1 MKRHI
6 LYIIN
11 PISGTKSKGAL
22 QQLIEKKTKAAGFE
36 YTVRPA
42 VADNDYFFLHDIIS
56 EKKITDVVI
65 AGGDGTV
72 NGVVNSLRNLE
83 VQFGILPCG
92 SGNGLALSAGIPKN
106 ISSALQIIFN
116 GKSELTDAF
125 LVNNHF
131 ACMLCGLGF
140 DAQVAHDFAADPNRG
155 LITYIKQSVKNFFTA
170 KTYRFKI
177 KSGKEE
183 FETEAFFISIA
194 NSNQFG
200 NNVTIAP
207 KASIIDGL
215 LDIVIVTKQNKL
227 NLLLQTLKQVG
238 GYNALIEKE
247 IANSDASVIYFQTEA
262 LQIKNLSLAP
272 MHIDGDPCGT
282 TEELNIKI
290 VKKCFRLIQS
300 FVDFL

>member
-11 PISGTKSKGAL
+11 PISGTKNKNSL
-22 QQLIEKKTKAAGFE
+22 QQIVEEKTKTAGFE
-36 YTVRPA
+36 YVMYSS
-42 VADNDYFFLHDIIS
+42 VVNNDYSFLHDIIT
-56 EKKITDVVI
+56 EKKITDIII

-72 NGVVNSLRNLE
+72 NGVVNAFKDVN
-83 VQFGILPCG
+83 VQFGILPLG
-92 SGNGLALSAGIPKN
+92 SGNGLAFTAGIPRN
-106 ISSALQIIFN
+106 INSALQIIFN

-125 LVNNHF
+125 TINNHF

-155 LITYIKQSVKNFFTA
+155 LITYIKQSIKRFFSAT
-170 KTYRFKI
+170 TYTFKI
-177 KSGKEE
+177 EIANEE

-207 KASIIDGL
+207 KASITDGL

-227 NLLLQTLKQVG
+227 SVVLQTLWQVG
-238 GYNALIEKE
+238 GYNALIENE
-247 IANSDASVIYFQTEA
+247 IANSNASIIYFQTEA

-272 MHIDGDPCGT
+272 MHIDGDPSET
-282 TEELNIKI
+282 PEELNVKI
-290 VKKCFRLIQS
+290 LKKCFRLIIP
-300 FVDFL
+300 

>member
-1 MKRHI
+1 VKRHI

-11 PISGTKSKGAL
+11 PISGTKNKNSL
-22 QQLIEKKTKAAGFE
+22 QQIVEEKTKTAGFE
-36 YTVRPA
+36 YVMYSS
-42 VADNDYFFLHDIIS
+42 VVNNNYSFLHDIIT
-56 EKKITDVVI
+56 EKKITDIII

-72 NGVVNSLRNLE
+72 NGVVNAFKDVN
-83 VQFGILPCG
+83 VQFGILPLG
-92 SGNGLALSAGIPKN
+92 SGNGLAFTAGIPRN
-106 ISSALQIIFN
+106 INSALQIIFN

-125 LVNNHF
+125 TINNHF

-155 LITYIKQSVKNFFTA
+155 LITYIKQSIKNFFSAT
-170 KTYRFKI
+170 TYAFKI
-177 KSGKEE
+177 EIANEE

-207 KASIIDGL
+207 KASITDGL

-227 NLLLQTLKQVG
+227 SVVLQTLWQVG
-238 GYNALIEKE
+238 GYNALIENE
-247 IANSDASVIYFQTEA
+247 IANSNASIIYFQTEA

-272 MHIDGDPCGT
+272 MHIDGDPSET
-282 TEELNIKI
+282 PEELNVKI
-290 VKKCFRLIQS
+290 LKKCFRLIIP
-300 FVDFL
+300 

>member
-1 MKRHI
+1 VKRHI

-11 PISGTKSKGAL
+11 PISGTKNKNSL
-22 QQLIEKKTKAAGFE
+22 QQIVEEKTKTAGFE
-36 YTVRPA
+36 YVMYSS
-42 VADNDYFFLHDIIS
+42 VVNNDYSLLHDIIT
-56 EKKITDVVI
+56 EKKITDIII

-72 NGVVNSLRNLE
+72 NGVVDAFKDVN
-83 VQFGILPCG
+83 VQFGILPLG
-92 SGNGLALSAGIPKN
+92 SGNGLAFTAGIPRN
-106 ISSALQIIFN
+106 INSALQIIFN

-125 LVNNHF
+125 TINNHF

-155 LITYIKQSVKNFFTA
+155 LITYIKQSIKNFFSAT
-170 KTYRFKI
+170 TYAFKI
-177 KSGKEE
+177 EIANEE

-207 KASIIDGL
+207 KASITDGL

-227 NLLLQTLKQVG
+227 SVVLQTLWQVG
-238 GYNALIEKE
+238 GYNALIENE
-247 IANSDASVIYFQTEA
+247 IANSNASIIYFQTEA

-272 MHIDGDPCGT
+272 MHIDGDPSET
-282 TEELNIKI
+282 PEELNVKI
-290 VKKCFRLIQS
+290 LKKCFRLIIP
-300 FVDFL
+300 

>member
-11 PISGTKSKGAL
+11 PISGTKNKNSL
-22 QQLIEKKTKAAGFE
+22 QQIVEEKTKTAGFE
-36 YTVRPA
+36 YVMYSS
-42 VADNDYFFLHDIIS
+42 VVNNDYSFLHNIIT
-56 EKKITDVVI
+56 EKKITDIII

-72 NGVVNSLRNLE
+72 NGVVNAFKDVN
-83 VQFGILPCG
+83 VQFGILPLG
-92 SGNGLALSAGIPKN
+92 SGNGLAFTAGIPRN
-106 ISSALQIIFN
+106 INSALQIIFN

-125 LVNNHF
+125 TINNHF

-155 LITYIKQSVKNFFTA
+155 LITYIKQSIKKFFSAT
-170 KTYRFKI
+170 TYAFKI
-177 KSGKEE
+177 EIANEE

-207 KASIIDGL
+207 KASITDGL

-227 NLLLQTLKQVG
+227 SVVLQTLWQVG
-238 GYNALIEKE
+238 GYNALIENE
-247 IANSDASVIYFQTEA
+247 IANSNASIIYFQTEA

-272 MHIDGDPCGT
+272 MHIDGDPSET
-282 TEELNIKI
+282 PEELNVKI
-290 VKKCFRLIQS
+290 LKKCFRLIIP
-300 FVDFL
+300 

>member
-11 PISGTKSKGAL
+11 PISGTKNKNSL
-22 QQLIEKKTKAAGFE
+22 QQIVEEKTKTAGFE
-36 YTVRPA
+36 YVMYSS
-42 VADNDYFFLHDIIS
+42 VVNNDYSLLHDIIT
-56 EKKITDVVI
+56 EKKITDIII

-72 NGVVNSLRNLE
+72 NGVVDAFKDVN
-83 VQFGILPCG
+83 VQFGILPLG
-92 SGNGLALSAGIPKN
+92 SGNGLAFTAGIPRN
-106 ISSALQIIFN
+106 INSALQIIFN

-125 LVNNHF
+125 TINNHF

-155 LITYIKQSVKNFFTA
+155 LITYIKQSIKNFFSAT
-170 KTYRFKI
+170 TYAFKI
-177 KSGKEE
+177 EIANEE

-207 KASIIDGL
+207 KASITDGL

-227 NLLLQTLKQVG
+227 SVVLQTLWQVG
-238 GYNALIEKE
+238 GYNALIENE
-247 IANSDASVIYFQTEA
+247 IANSNASIIYFQTEA

-272 MHIDGDPCGT
+272 MHIDGDPSET
-282 TEELNIKI
+282 PEELNVKI
-290 VKKCFRLIQS
+290 LKKCFRLIIP
-300 FVDFL
+300 

>member
-1 MKRHI
+1 VKRHI

-11 PISGTKSKGAL
+11 PISGNKQKSSL
-22 QQLIEKKTKAAGFE
+22 QQLVEQKTKAAGFG
-36 YTVRPA
+36 YTIHPSIA
-42 VADNDYFFLHDIIS
+42 NNNYSFLHNIIS

-72 NGVVNSLRNLE
+72 NGVVDSFRNIDI
-83 VQFGILPCG
+83 QFGILPCG
-92 SGNGLALSAGIPKN
+92 SGNGLALTAGIPKN
-106 ISSALQIIFN
+106 INSALQIIFN
-116 GKSELTDAF
+116 GKTELTDAF
-125 LVNNHF
+125 LINDLF

-155 LITYIKQSVKNFFTA
+155 LITYIKQSVKNFFSAT
-170 KTYRFKI
+170 TYPFRI
-177 KSGKEE
+177 KSGTEV
-183 FETEAFFISIA
+183 FETDAFFISIA

-207 KASIIDGL
+207 RASLTDGL

-227 NLLLQTLKQVG
+227 SVLLQTIRQVG

-247 IANSDASVIYFQTEA
+247 IANSNASVIYFQTEA

-272 MHIDGDPCGT
+272 MHIDGDPSGT

-290 VKKCFRLIQS
+290 LKSYFKLIIP
-300 FVDFL
+300 

>member
-1 MKRHI
+1 MTRHI

-11 PISGTKSKGAL
+11 PISGTKSKSSL

-36 YTVRPA
+36 YTVQA
-42 VADNDYFFLHDIIS
+42 SVADNNYSFLYDTIS
-56 EKKITDVVI
+56 DKKITDIVI

-72 NGVVNSLRNLE
+72 NGVVNSFKNLK

-106 ISSALQIIFN
+106 INNALQIIFN

-155 LITYIKQSVKNFFTA
+155 LITYIKQSVRNFFAAT
-170 KTYRFKI
+170 TYPFKI
-177 KSGKEE
+177 KSGTEE

-207 KASIIDGL
+207 KASITDGL
-215 LDIVIVTKQNKL
+215 LDVVIVTKQNKL
-227 NLLLQTLKQVG
+227 SVLLQTIRQVG
-238 GYNALIEKE
+238 GYNGLIEKE
-247 IANSDASVIYFQTEA
+247 IANSNASVIYFQTEA

-272 MHIDGDPCGT
+272 MHIDGDPAQT
-282 TEELNIKI
+282 TKNFDIKI
-290 VKKCFRLIQS
+290 LKKCFRLIQ
-300 FVDFL
+300 

>member
-11 PISGTKSKGAL
+11 PIAGIRNKGAL

-36 YTVRPA
+36 YIIHPSIA
-42 VADNDYFFLHDIIS
+42 NNNYSFLYNIIS
-56 EKKITDVVI
+56 EKKITDIVI

-72 NGVVNSLRNLE
+72 NGVVNSFRNLE

-92 SGNGLALSAGIPKN
+92 SGNGLALTAGIPKN
-106 ISSALQIIFN
+106 ISTALQIIFN
-116 GKSELTDAF
+116 GKSDSTDAF
-125 LVNNHF
+125 LINNHF

-155 LITYIKQSVKNFFTA
+155 LITYIKQSVKNFFSAT
-170 KTYRFKI
+170 TYRFEI
-177 KSGKEE
+177 KSATEE

-207 KASIIDGL
+207 KASITDGL

-227 NLLLQTLKQVG
+227 SVLLQTLRQVG
-238 GYNALIEKE
+238 GYNTLIEKE
-247 IANSDASVIYFQTEA
+247 IANSHASIIYFQIEA

-272 MHIDGDPCGT
+272 MHIDGDPSGT
-282 TEELNIKI
+282 IEDLNIKI
-290 VKKCFRLIQS
+290 LKKCFRLIIP
-300 FVDFL
+300 

>member
-1 MKRHI
+1 VKRHI

-11 PISGTKSKGAL
+11 PFSGTKNKNSL
-22 QQLIEKKTKAAGFE
+22 QQIVEEKTKTAGFE
-36 YTVRPA
+36 YVMYSS
-42 VADNDYFFLHDIIS
+42 VVNNDYSFLHDIIT
-56 EKKITDVVI
+56 EKKITDIII

-72 NGVVNSLRNLE
+72 NGVVNAFKDVN
-83 VQFGILPCG
+83 VQFGILPLG
-92 SGNGLALSAGIPKN
+92 SGNGLAFTAGIPRN
-106 ISSALQIIFN
+106 INSALQIIFN

-125 LVNNHF
+125 TINNHF

-155 LITYIKQSVKNFFTA
+155 LITYIKQSIKKFFSAT
-170 KTYRFKI
+170 TYAFKI
-177 KSGKEE
+177 EIANEE

-207 KASIIDGL
+207 KASITDGL

-227 NLLLQTLKQVG
+227 SVVLQTLWQVG
-238 GYNALIEKE
+238 GYNALIENE
-247 IANSDASVIYFQTEA
+247 IANSNASIIYFQTEA

-272 MHIDGDPCGT
+272 MHIDGDPSET
-282 TEELNIKI
+282 PEELNVKI
-290 VKKCFRLIQS
+290 LKKCFRLIIP
-300 FVDFL
+300 

>member
-11 PISGTKSKGAL
+11 PVSGTKNKNSL
-22 QQLIEKKTKAAGFE
+22 QQIVEEKTKTAGFE
-36 YTVRPA
+36 YVMYSS
-42 VADNDYFFLHDIIS
+42 VVNNDYSFLHDIIT
-56 EKKITDVVI
+56 EKKITDIII

-72 NGVVNSLRNLE
+72 NAVVNAFKDVN
-83 VQFGILPCG
+83 VQFGILPLG
-92 SGNGLALSAGIPKN
+92 SGNGLAFTAGIPRN
-106 ISSALQIIFN
+106 INSALQIIFN

-125 LVNNHF
+125 TINNHF

-140 DAQVAHDFAADPNRG
+140 DAQVAHDFAAGPNRG
-155 LITYIKQSVKNFFTA
+155 LITYIKQSIKNFFSAT
-170 KTYRFKI
+170 TYAFKI
-177 KSGKEE
+177 EIANEE

-207 KASIIDGL
+207 KASITDGL

-227 NLLLQTLKQVG
+227 SVLLQTLRQVG
-238 GYNALIEKE
+238 GYNTLIEKE
-247 IANSDASVIYFQTEA
+247 IANSHASIIYFQIEA

-272 MHIDGDPCGT
+272 MHIDGDPSET
-282 TEELNIKI
+282 PEELNVKI
-290 VKKCFRLIQS
+290 LKKCFRLIIP
-300 FVDFL
+300 

>member
-1 MKRHI
+1 VKRHI

-11 PISGTKSKGAL
+11 PISGTKNKNSL
-22 QQLIEKKTKAAGFE
+22 QQIVEEKTKTAGFE
-36 YTVRPA
+36 YVMYSS
-42 VADNDYFFLHDIIS
+42 VVNNDYSFLHDIIT
-56 EKKITDVVI
+56 EKKITDIII

-72 NGVVNSLRNLE
+72 NGVVNAFKDVN
-83 VQFGILPCG
+83 VQFGILPLG
-92 SGNGLALSAGIPKN
+92 SGNGLAFTAGIPRN
-106 ISSALQIIFN
+106 INSALQIIFN

-125 LVNNHF
+125 TINNHF

-155 LITYIKQSVKNFFTA
+155 LITYIKQSIKRFFSAT
-170 KTYRFKI
+170 TYAFKI
-177 KSGKEE
+177 EIANEE

-207 KASIIDGL
+207 KASITDGL

-227 NLLLQTLKQVG
+227 SVVLQTLWQVG
-238 GYNALIEKE
+238 GYNALIENE
-247 IANSDASVIYFQTEA
+247 IANSNASIIYFQTEA

-272 MHIDGDPCGT
+272 MHIDGDPSET
-282 TEELNIKI
+282 PEELNVKI
-290 VKKCFRLIQS
+290 LKKCFRLIIP
-300 FVDFL
+300 

>member
-11 PISGTKSKGAL
+11 PISGTKNKNSL
-22 QQLIEKKTKAAGFE
+22 QQIVEEKTKTAGFE
-36 YTVRPA
+36 YVMYSS
-42 VADNDYFFLHDIIS
+42 VVNNDYSFLHDIIT
-56 EKKITDVVI
+56 EKKITDIII

-72 NGVVNSLRNLE
+72 NGVVNAFKDVN
-83 VQFGILPCG
+83 VQFGILPLG
-92 SGNGLALSAGIPKN
+92 SGNGLAFTAGIPRN
-106 ISSALQIIFN
+106 INSALQIIFN

-125 LVNNHF
+125 TINNHF

-155 LITYIKQSVKNFFTA
+155 LITYIKQSIKNFFSATPYA
-170 KTYRFKI
+170 FKI
-177 KSGKEE
+177 EIANEE

-207 KASIIDGL
+207 KASITDGL

-227 NLLLQTLKQVG
+227 SVVLQTLWQVG

-247 IANSDASVIYFQTEA
+247 IANSNAGIIYFQTEA

-272 MHIDGDPCGT
+272 MHIDGDPTGT

-290 VKKCFRLIQS
+290 LNKCFKLIIP
-300 FVDFL
+300 

>member
-11 PISGTKSKGAL
+11 PISGTKNKNSL
-22 QQLIEKKTKAAGFE
+22 QQIVEEKTKTAGFE
-36 YTVRPA
+36 YVMYSS
-42 VADNDYFFLHDIIS
+42 VVNNDYSFLHDIIT
-56 EKKITDVVI
+56 EKKITDIII

-72 NGVVNSLRNLE
+72 NGVVNAFKDVN
-83 VQFGILPCG
+83 VQFGILPLG
-92 SGNGLALSAGIPKN
+92 SGNGLAFTAGIPRN
-106 ISSALQIIFN
+106 INSALQIIFN

-125 LVNNHF
+125 TINNHF

-155 LITYIKQSVKNFFTA
+155 LITYIKQSIKNFFSAT
-170 KTYRFKI
+170 TYAFKI
-177 KSGKEE
+177 EIANEE

-207 KASIIDGL
+207 KASITDGL

-227 NLLLQTLKQVG
+227 SVVLQTLWQVG
-238 GYNALIEKE
+238 GYNALIENE
-247 IANSDASVIYFQTEA
+247 IANSNASIIYFQTEA

-272 MHIDGDPCGT
+272 MHIDGDPSET
-282 TEELNIKI
+282 PEELNVKI
-290 VKKCFRLIQS
+290 LKKCFRLIIP
-300 FVDFL
+300 

>member
-11 PISGTKSKGAL
+11 PVSGTKNKNSL
-22 QQLIEKKTKAAGFE
+22 QQIVEEKTKTAGFE
-36 YTVRPA
+36 YVMYSS
-42 VADNDYFFLHDIIS
+42 VVNNDYSFLHDIIT
-56 EKKITDVVI
+56 EKKITDIII

-72 NGVVNSLRNLE
+72 NGVVNAFKDVN
-83 VQFGILPCG
+83 VQFGILPLG
-92 SGNGLALSAGIPKN
+92 SGNGLAFTAGIPRN
-106 ISSALQIIFN
+106 INSALQIIFN

-125 LVNNHF
+125 TINNHF

-155 LITYIKQSVKNFFTA
+155 LITYIKQSIKNFFSAT
-170 KTYRFKI
+170 TYAFKI
-177 KSGKEE
+177 EIANEE

-207 KASIIDGL
+207 KASITDGL

-227 NLLLQTLKQVG
+227 SVVLQTLWQVG
-238 GYNALIEKE
+238 GYNALIENE
-247 IANSDASVIYFQTEA
+247 IANSNASIIYFQTGA

-272 MHIDGDPCGT
+272 MHIDGDPTGT
-282 TEELNIKI
+282 TEALNVKI
-290 VKKCFRLIQS
+290 LKKCFRLIIP
-300 FVDFL
+300 

>member
-1 MKRHI
+1 VKRHI

-11 PISGTKSKGAL
+11 PISGTKNKNSL
-22 QQLIEKKTKAAGFE
+22 QQIVEEKTKTAGFE
-36 YTVRPA
+36 YVMYSS
-42 VADNDYFFLHDIIS
+42 VVNNDYSFLHDIIT
-56 EKKITDVVI
+56 EKKITDIII

-72 NGVVNSLRNLE
+72 NGVVNAFKDVN
-83 VQFGILPCG
+83 VQFGILPLG
-92 SGNGLALSAGIPKN
+92 SGNGLAFTAGIPRN
-106 ISSALQIIFN
+106 INSALQIIFN

-125 LVNNHF
+125 TINNHF

-155 LITYIKQSVKNFFTA
+155 LITYIKQSIKNFFSAT
-170 KTYRFKI
+170 TYAFKI
-177 KSGKEE
+177 EIANEE

-207 KASIIDGL
+207 KASITDGL

-227 NLLLQTLKQVG
+227 SVVLQTLWQVG
-238 GYNALIEKE
+238 GYNALIENE
-247 IANSDASVIYFQTEA
+247 IANSNASIIYFQTEA

-272 MHIDGDPCGT
+272 MHIDGDPSET
-282 TEELNIKI
+282 PEELNVKI
-290 VKKCFRLIQS
+290 LKKCFRLIIP
-300 FVDFL
+300 

>member
-11 PISGTKSKGAL
+11 PISGTKNKNSL
-22 QQLIEKKTKAAGFE
+22 QQIVEEKTKTAGFE
-36 YTVRPA
+36 YVMYSS
-42 VADNDYFFLHDIIS
+42 VVNNDYSFLHDIIT
-56 EKKITDVVI
+56 EKKITDIII

-72 NGVVNSLRNLE
+72 NGVVNAFKDVN
-83 VQFGILPCG
+83 VQFGILPLG
-92 SGNGLALSAGIPKN
+92 SGNGLAFTAGIPRN
-106 ISSALQIIFN
+106 INSALQIIFN

-125 LVNNHF
+125 TINNHF

-155 LITYIKQSVKNFFTA
+155 LITYIKRSIKNFFSAT
-170 KTYRFKI
+170 TYAFKI
-177 KSGKEE
+177 EIANEE

-207 KASIIDGL
+207 KASITDGL

-227 NLLLQTLKQVG
+227 SVVLQTLWQVG
-238 GYNALIEKE
+238 GYNALIENE
-247 IANSDASVIYFQTEA
+247 IANSNASIIYFQTEA

-272 MHIDGDPCGT
+272 MHIDGDPSET
-282 TEELNIKI
+282 PEELNVKI
-290 VKKCFRLIQS
+290 LKKCFRLIIP
-300 FVDFL
+300 

>member
-1 MKRHI
+1 VKRHI

-11 PISGTKSKGAL
+11 PVSGTKNKNSL
-22 QQLIEKKTKAAGFE
+22 QQIVEEKTKTAGFE
-36 YTVRPA
+36 YVMYSS
-42 VADNDYFFLHDIIS
+42 VVNNDYSFLHDIIT
-56 EKKITDVVI
+56 EKKITDIII

-72 NGVVNSLRNLE
+72 NGVVNAFKDVN
-83 VQFGILPCG
+83 VQFGILPLG
-92 SGNGLALSAGIPKN
+92 SGNGLAFTAGIPRN
-106 ISSALQIIFN
+106 INSALQIIFN

-125 LVNNHF
+125 TINNHF

-155 LITYIKQSVKNFFTA
+155 LITYIKQSIKNFFSAT
-170 KTYRFKI
+170 TYAFKI
-177 KSGKEE
+177 EIANEE

-207 KASIIDGL
+207 KASITDGL

-227 NLLLQTLKQVG
+227 SVLLQTLRQVG
-238 GYNALIEKE
+238 GYNTLIEKE
-247 IANSDASVIYFQTEA
+247 IANSHASIIYFQTEA

-272 MHIDGDPCGT
+272 MHIDGDPSET
-282 TEELNIKI
+282 PEELNVKI
-290 VKKCFRLIQS
+290 LKKCFRLIIP
-300 FVDFL
+300 

>member
-1 MKRHI
+1 VKRHI

-11 PISGTKSKGAL
+11 PISGTKNKNSL
-22 QQLIEKKTKAAGFE
+22 QQIVEEKTKTAGFE
-36 YTVRPA
+36 YVMYSS
-42 VADNDYFFLHDIIS
+42 VVNNDYSLLHDIIT
-56 EKKITDVVI
+56 EKKITDIII

-72 NGVVNSLRNLE
+72 NGVIDAFKDVN
-83 VQFGILPCG
+83 VQFGILPLG
-92 SGNGLALSAGIPKN
+92 SGNGLAFTAGIPRN
-106 ISSALQIIFN
+106 INSALQIIFN

-125 LVNNHF
+125 TINNHF

-155 LITYIKQSVKNFFTA
+155 LITYIKQSIKKFFSAT
-170 KTYRFKI
+170 TYAFKI
-177 KSGKEE
+177 EIANEE

-207 KASIIDGL
+207 KASITDGL

-227 NLLLQTLKQVG
+227 SVVLQTLWQVG
-238 GYNALIEKE
+238 GYNALIENE
-247 IANSDASVIYFQTEA
+247 IANSNASIIYFQTEA

-272 MHIDGDPCGT
+272 MHIDGDPSET
-282 TEELNIKI
+282 PEELNVKI
-290 VKKCFRLIQS
+290 LKKCFRLIIP
-300 FVDFL
+300 

>member
-11 PISGTKSKGAL
+11 PISGTKNKGSL
-22 QQLIEKKTKAAGFE
+22 QQLVEQKTNAAGFE
-36 YTVRPA
+36 YTVHPSIA
-42 VADNDYFFLHDIIS
+42 NNNYSFLYDIIS

-72 NGVVNSLRNLE
+72 NGVVNSFRNLK

-92 SGNGLALSAGIPKN
+92 SGNGLALTAGIPKN

-116 GKSELTDAF
+116 GKSDLTDAF

-140 DAQVAHDFAADPNRG
+140 DAQVAHDFAVNPNRG
-155 LITYIKQSVKNFFTA
+155 LVTYIKQSVKNFFSAT
-170 KTYRFKI
+170 TYPFTI
-177 KSGKEE
+177 KSGSEE
-183 FETEAFFISIA
+183 FKTEAFFISVA

-207 KASIIDGL
+207 KASITDGL

-227 NLLLQTLKQVG
+227 SVLLQTVRQVG
-238 GYNALIEKE
+238 GYNELIEKE
-247 IANSDASVIYFQTEA
+247 IANSNASIVYFQTEA
-262 LQIKNLSLAP
+262 LQIKNISLAP
-272 MHIDGDPCGT
+272 MHIDGDPIGT

-290 VKKCFRLIQS
+290 LKKCFKLIIP
-300 FVDFL
+300 

>member
-1 MKRHI
+1 VKRHI

-11 PISGTKSKGAL
+11 PISGAKSKGSL
-22 QQLIEKKTKAAGFE
+22 QQLIEKKTKAAGFD
-36 YTVRPA
+36 YTIHPSIA
-42 VADNDYFFLHDIIS
+42 NNNYSFLHDIIL

-72 NGVVNSLRNLE
+72 NGVVDSFRDIDI
-83 VQFGILPCG
+83 QFGILPCG

-106 ISSALQIIFN
+106 IHSALQIIFK

-125 LVNNHF
+125 LVNNRF

-155 LITYIKQSVKNFFTA
+155 LITYIKQSVKNFFSAT
-170 KTYRFKI
+170 TYPFRI
-177 KSGKEE
+177 KSGDEE
-183 FETEAFFISIA
+183 FQTEAFFISIA

-207 KASIIDGL
+207 KASIKDGL

-227 NLLLQTLKQVG
+227 SVLLQTLKQVG
-238 GYNALIEKE
+238 GYNALIEKK
-247 IANSDASVIYFQTEA
+247 IAKSNAGIIYFQTGA
-262 LQIKNLSLAP
+262 LQIKNISLAP
-272 MHIDGDPCGT
+272 VHIDGDPSGT
-282 TEELNIKI
+282 IEDLNIKI
-290 VKKCFRLIQS
+290 LKKCFKLI
-300 FVDFL
+300 VP